1 MAQAVPGR
9 FDFGGFMKHWIWAA
23 LAAGLL
29 AGCGAQEAGKGQFR
43 DVLAR
48 YAETN
53 EVCLP
58 LALDAD
64 GANAPLLGSE
74 RIALPRRDAE
84 DKRINE
90 AAVKQMRALESAG
103 LYERLKEN
111 DDDAAL
117 VFVLTEKGRRHTRA
131 SLNGPLFCLGRE
143 HVDKVQYYTEPATNA
158 AGLTVSRVVYEG
170 SITMDGWGKRLIRH
184 GSEAWQNRLPLK
196 RVEQATLVK
205 TNDGWR
211 DMRELP
217 PVEGV
222 AQTAQ

>member
-1 MAQAVPGR
+1 
-9 FDFGGFMKHWIWAA
+9 MKHWMWAA

-48 YAETN
+48 YAAAN

-64 GANAPLLGSE
+64 GAAPLLGSE
-74 RIALPRRDAE
+74 RIVLPRRDVE

-103 LYERLKEN
+103 LYERLKEG
-111 DDDAAL
+111 DDDVAL
-117 VFVLTEKGRRHTRA
+117 VFALTENGRKHTRA
-131 SLNGPLFCLGRE
+131 GLNGPLFCLGRE

-217 PVEGV
+217 PAEGV

>member
-1 MAQAVPGR
+1 
-9 FDFGGFMKHWIWAA
+9 MKHWIWAA

-74 RIALPRRDAE
+74 RIALPRRNAE

-90 AAVKQMRALESAG
+90 
-103 LYERLKEN
+103 
-111 DDDAAL
+111 
-117 VFVLTEKGRRHTRA
+117 
-131 SLNGPLFCLGRE
+131 
-143 HVDKVQYYTEPATNA
+143 
-158 AGLTVSRVVYEG
+158 
-170 SITMDGWGKRLIRH
+170 
-184 GSEAWQNRLPLK
+184 
-196 RVEQATLVK
+196 
-205 TNDGWR
+205 
-211 DMRELP
+211 
-217 PVEGV
+217 
-222 AQTAQ
+222 